1 MLGLKH
7 ATIKPKSIVG
17 LLGKKKIGANLP
29 ASLHVS
35 IVAWSSELFVFWLF
49 VFRCGLEFRAIC
61 ISMWLGVPS
70 YLYFAVA
77 WIFRAICISLWLGV
91 PSSFNFAVAW
101 SSELFVFQV
110 RCGLEF
116 RAICISLW
124 LGVPSSFNF
133 AVAWSS
139 ELFVFRCGLEFR
151 ALLISL

>member
-1 MLGLKH
+1 MLPLGLKH

-17 LLGKKKIGANLP
+17 LLGKKKLALNLP

-61 ISMWLGVPS
+61 ISLWLGVPS
-70 YLYFAVA
+70 YLYFK
-77 WIFRAICISLWLGV
+77 
-91 PSSFNFAVAW
+91 
-101 SSELFVFQV
+101 
-110 RCGLEF
+110 
-116 RAICISLW
+116 
-124 LGVPSSFNF
+124 F